1 MKQDVK
7 TCVIPFSKLEKVAYE
22 YCRQENHISEDT
34 PAKRIE
40 KFQKQAAKVWDGIKH
55 AEVQVELVF
64 VEQGTDGEVL
74 FPKEWLKKHG
84 EVRKEPFRVCLYW
97 LSISEELPAEEKISL
112 QFIQDTW
119 CYSVILAAKDKVEQY
134 LLEDRW
140 RAKKVESVAPG
151 IDDLPLE
158 YLEIWAQA
166 CEQAGVGVT
175 VDSGGHMMPENSLF
189 AAYIELL

>member
-22 YCRQENHISEDT
+22 YCKQENHISDDT
-34 PAKRIE
+34 PTKRRE
-40 KFQKQAAKVWDGIKH
+40 KFQQQAAKVWDGIKH

-64 VEQGTDGEVL
+64 VEHGIDGEAL
-74 FPKEWLKKHG
+74 FPNEWLETHQ
-84 EVRKEPFRVCLYW
+84 EVKKEPFRVCLY
-97 LSISEELPAEEKISL
+97 LASIVQAFPTEEKSSL

-119 CYSVILAAKDKVEQY
+119 CASVILAAKDKVEQY

-166 CEQAGVGVT
+166 CMEAGVGVT